1 MNENEMN
8 NGVQMPQGGLNNLPE
23 QNMGQAPQYGMPE
36 QNMGQAPQYEM
47 PNQNIGQAPQY
58 GMPNQN
64 IGQASQYGMPNQN
77 IGQAPQYEM
86 PNQNMVQQ
94 PPKKKKKGLKIAA
107 CVAGAV
113 VAAGLAGGVCYA
125 YVPTVQNA
133 VNKRILSPEKYYLY
147 VEQKALEEKADF
159 IANQYGKG
167 IDTLSSYAKENNA
180 KSGSFKFD
188 VNDTLKSESGLE
200 DYLPIELT
208 VDSYTEKGYQKT
220 KATEVLKMGKDKI
233 GTFELYQDMTGG
245 SPEMY
250 FAIPE
255 LSDSF
260 LKASSE
266 GKVEE
271 LDPSIVEDVTS
282 SIQNFIKE
290 PTSKE
295 LVSYVINEYGIEFFE
310 SASDVKMK
318 KDVDYTVD
326 KSKESVTELDVTV
339 NEENLNKALADALE
353 KMKTDKKLI
362 AECERMKIC
371 SKEEYQDSIKKA
383 LDEVKAKKSFDKDNK
398 MTMSVYVDGSGD
410 ILGRDVTVGSDGD
423 EVTMTYHTLNVK
435 DVNKFQLD
443 LAKGDAEKLMVVNGS
458 YKDGKNGVNG
468 NVHFEIPSIS
478 ADADLEF
485 NDIKVTDDGT
495 NMLLGT
501 AKLSSSKLSGYTAD
515 FKGSKEGDAVVEH
528 FGVSAG
534 AMELEYIELGMK
546 NAKYEAIELPSA
558 DKTIEMKADDPSSVQ
573 AYTQTIKQE
582 YITWLEQKFA
592 PLADKANMVES
603 WLGNL
608 GIPGFGS
615 TMGSDD
621 YSWDDSSDSDY
632 SWDDSSDSDYSWDDS
647 SDSDGDYSWDDSSDS
662 NSYELSEDLDNELSG
677 LFGSDSDSDN

>member
-8 NGVQMPQGGLNNLPE
+8 NGVQMPQGGLNNLP
-23 QNMGQAPQYGMPE
+23 NP
-36 QNMGQAPQYEM
+36 NMGQAPQYEM

-77 IGQAPQYEM
+77 MG
-86 PNQNMVQQ
+86 QQ

-208 VDSYTEKGYQKT
+208 VDSYMEKGYQKT

-233 GTFELYQDMTGG
+233 GTLELYQDMTGG

-250 FAIPE
+250 AAIPE

-260 LKASSE
+260 LKVSSE
-266 GKVEE
+266 GQVEE
-271 LDPSIVEDVTS
+271 LYSSFVEHVTS
-282 SIQNFIKE
+282 GIQNFIKE

-435 DVNKFQLD
+435 GVNKFQLD
-443 LAKGDAEKLMVVNGS
+443 LAKDDAEKLMVVNGS

-485 NDIKVTDDGT
+485 NDIKATDDGT

-534 AMELEYIELGMK
+534 AMELGYIELGMK

-558 DKTIEMKADDPSSVQ
+558 DKTIEMKSGDTASMEEYFETVKMD
-573 AYTQTIKQE
+573 
-582 YITWLEQKFA
+582 YITWLQNKFA
-592 PLADKANMVES
+592 PLGENASMIES
-603 WLGNL
+603 WLGSLN
-608 GIPGFGS
+608 IPGFGS
-615 TMGSDD
+615 MMGSDD
-621 YSWDDSSDSDY
+621 YSWDDSSDWSD
-632 SWDDSSDSDYSWDDS
+632 DDYSWDDS

-662 NSYELSEDLDNELSG
+662 DYSWDDSSDEGSIELSEGLDKELSG
-677 LFGSDSDSDN
+677 LFGSDSDADN

>member
-36 QNMGQAPQYEM
+36 QNMGQAPQYGM
-47 PNQNIGQAPQY
+47 PNQNMGQAPQY

-64 IGQASQYGMPNQN
+64 IGQAPQYG
-77 IGQAPQYEM
+77 M

-113 VAAGLAGGVCYA
+113 VAAGVAGGVCYA

-133 VNKRILSPEKYYLY
+133 VNKCILSPEKYYLY

-167 IDTLSSYAKENNA
+167 IDTLSLYAKENTA

-188 VNDTLKSESGLE
+188 VNDSIKGLIGME
-200 DYLPIELT
+200 DYLPVELT
-208 VDSYTEKGYQKT
+208 VDSYMEKGYQKT
-220 KATEVLKMGKDKI
+220 KATEVLKMGNDKI
-233 GTFELYQDMTGG
+233 GTFELYQDMTADN
-245 SPEMY
+245 PKMY
-250 FAIPE
+250 FGIPE
-255 LSDSF
+255 LSDQF
-260 LKASSE
+260 LKMSSE
-266 GKVEE
+266 AMGSEM
-271 LDPSIVEDVTS
+271 DSS
-282 SIQNFIKE
+282 SISEATKKVQSFIKE

-310 SASDVKMK
+310 SASDVKMI
-318 KDVDYTVD
+318 KDVEYTLDV
-326 KSKESVTELDVTV
+326 SEESVTELDVTV
-339 NEENLNKALADALE
+339 SEENLYKALRDALK

-362 AECERMKIC
+362 AECERLEIC
-371 SKEEYQDSIKKA
+371 SKEEFQDSVNKA
-383 LDEVKAKKSFDKDNK
+383 LDIFKENISFDEDYK

-410 ILGRDVTVGSDGD
+410 ILGRDVTVESDGD
-423 EVTMTYHTLNVK
+423 KVTMTYHTLNEK
-435 DVNKFQLD
+435 GENKFELN
-443 LAKGDAEKLMVVNGS
+443 LARDDEKLMVVNGS

-468 NVHFEIPSIS
+468 NVHFEFPNIS

-485 NDIKVTDDGT
+485 NDMKATDDGT
-495 NMLLGT
+495 NLLLGT
-501 AKLSSSKLSGYTAD
+501 AKLSSTQFDGNTLNFEGKKD
-515 FKGSKEGDAVVEH
+515 GDAVVEH
-528 FGVSAG
+528 LGMSSG
-534 AMELEYIELGMK
+534 AIELGYIEFGMK
-546 NAKYEAIELPSA
+546 NAEYETIELPSE
-558 DKTIEMKADDPSSVQ
+558 DKTIEMKEDDPSSMQ

-592 PLADKANMVES
+592 PLGDKTNMVES

-608 GIPGFGS
+608 GIPGIGS

-647 SDSDGDYSWDDSSDS
+647 SDSDYSWDDSSDEGGI
-662 NSYELSEDLDNELSG
+662 ELSEGLDKELSG
-677 LFGSDSDSDN
+677 LFDSDSDADN

>member
-8 NGVQMPQGGLNNLPE
+8 NGVQMPQGGLNNLP
-23 QNMGQAPQYGMPE
+23 N

-77 IGQAPQYEM
+77 MG
-86 PNQNMVQQ
+86 QQ

-208 VDSYTEKGYQKT
+208 VDSYMEKGYQKT

-233 GTFELYQDMTGG
+233 GTLELYQDMTGG

-250 FAIPE
+250 AAIPE

-260 LKASSE
+260 LKVSSE
-266 GKVEE
+266 GQVEE
-271 LDPSIVEDVTS
+271 LYSSFVEHVTS
-282 SIQNFIKE
+282 GIQNFIKE

-435 DVNKFQLD
+435 GVNKFQLD
-443 LAKGDAEKLMVVNGS
+443 LAKDDAEKLMVVNGS

-485 NDIKVTDDGT
+485 NDIKATDDGT

-534 AMELEYIELGMK
+534 AMELGYIELGMK

-558 DKTIEMKADDPSSVQ
+558 DKTIEMKSGDTASMEEYFETVKMD
-573 AYTQTIKQE
+573 
-582 YITWLEQKFA
+582 YITWLQNKFA
-592 PLADKANMVES
+592 PLGENASMIES
-603 WLGNL
+603 WLGSLN
-608 GIPGFGS
+608 IPGFGS
-615 TMGSDD
+615 MMGSDD
-621 YSWDDSSDSDY
+621 YSWDDSSDWSD
-632 SWDDSSDSDYSWDDS
+632 DDYSWDDS

>member
-8 NGVQMPQGGLNNLPE
+8 NGVQMPQGGLNNLP
-23 QNMGQAPQYGMPE
+23 N

-77 IGQAPQYEM
+77 MG
-86 PNQNMVQQ
+86 QQ

-208 VDSYTEKGYQKT
+208 VDSYMEKGYQKT

-233 GTFELYQDMTGG
+233 GTLELYQDMTGG

-250 FAIPE
+250 AAIPE

-260 LKASSE
+260 LKVSSE
-266 GKVEE
+266 GQVEE
-271 LDPSIVEDVTS
+271 LYSSFVEHVTS
-282 SIQNFIKE
+282 GIQNFIKE

-435 DVNKFQLD
+435 GVNKFQLD
-443 LAKGDAEKLMVVNGS
+443 LAKDDAEKLMVVNGS

-485 NDIKVTDDGT
+485 NDIKATDDGT

-534 AMELEYIELGMK
+534 AMELGYIELGMK

-558 DKTIEMKADDPSSVQ
+558 DKTIEMKSGDTASMEEYFETVKMD
-573 AYTQTIKQE
+573 
-582 YITWLEQKFA
+582 YITWLQNKFA
-592 PLADKANMVES
+592 PLGENASMIES
-603 WLGNL
+603 WLGSLN
-608 GIPGFGS
+608 IPGFGS
-615 TMGSDD
+615 MMGSDD
-621 YSWDDSSDSDY
+621 YSWDDSSDWSD
-632 SWDDSSDSDYSWDDS
+632 DDYSWDDS

-662 NSYELSEDLDNELSG
+662 DYSWDDSSDEGSIELSEGLDKELSG
-677 LFGSDSDSDN
+677 LFGSDSDADN